1 MSRVLEKVIKEAAAD
16 KRTVAQKKAKAAPKL
31 AKQRKAAKPKKFAF
45 GSGFAFLDVT
55 IGRQEL
61 RKIVRDGRVVP
72 VIIRGVIDCEFSED
86 DGESQEF
93 EVQVE
98 ALEIGEPRKRGKGS
112 YE

>member
-1 MSRVLEKVIKEAAAD
+1 MSRVLDKVLKEAAED
-16 KRTVAQKKAKAAPKL
+16 KRSVGEKKAEAAPKL
-31 AKQRKAAKPKKFAF
+31 ARRRKNPKQKKFSCA
-45 GSGFAFLDVT
+45 SGVAFLDVT

-61 RKIVRDGRVVP
+61 RKIVRGGRAVP

-93 EVQVE
+93 EVLVE
-98 ALEIGEPRKRGKGS
+98 ALEIGEPRKRGTGS